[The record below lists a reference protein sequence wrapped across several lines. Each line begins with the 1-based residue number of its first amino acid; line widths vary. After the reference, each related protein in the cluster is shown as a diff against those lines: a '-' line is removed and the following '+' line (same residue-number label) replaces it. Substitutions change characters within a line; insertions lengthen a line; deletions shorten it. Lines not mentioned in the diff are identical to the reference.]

1 MNAALPSPIFGLIGV
16 GAVTAV
22 GHSARQNAA
31 SWIAHARA
39 SKRLRLP
46 ELAEPVTVVPCA
58 SITGQLQGTARLQAM
73 LPSAIA
79 EALEGFT
86 QVCVPARPAN
96 HAANHADQPQLLA
109 QVLEILLL
117 PSELD
122 QAQCQAMH
130 ATLDQT
136 LAHFPAWQAMA
147 NLRSQCQHG
156 SVSAWEALDVA
167 FHSLAS
173 HPGIDYVLIA
183 GVDSLCNPPQLA
195 QAAKQG
201 LLQHKGNREG
211 YVAGEAAACVL
222 LARMNSVLEL
232 APGQFALHRPVV
244 TNSSD
249 PQALAQALATVLN
262 GALGSAGMN
271 GGHIS
276 HLASDMDGSSWRA
289 QLESPA
295 LANSA
300 YRDASG
306 LPQWYLAE
314 MLGQTGAVTG
324 LLNWV
329 MASQLQQVERINTL
343 LNWSIE
349 RAGQGAG
356 VVHCAANVLER
367 AP

>member
-1 MNAALPSPIFGLIGV
+1 MSVSLPSPVFGLIGV

-22 GHSARQNAA
+22 GHSARQSAA
-31 SWIAHARA
+31 SWLAHARA
-39 SKRLRLP
+39 MQRLRLP
-46 ELAEPVTVVPCA
+46 ELAEPVTIVPCT
-58 SITGQLQGTARLQAM
+58 SVTGQLQDTARLQAM

-79 EALEGFT
+79 EALAGFT
-86 QVCVPARPAN
+86 PQRDARN
-96 HAANHADQPQLLA
+96 ADQP

-136 LAHFPAWQAMA
+136 LTHFPAWQAMA
-147 NLRSQCQHG
+147 NLRSHCQRG
-156 SVSAWEALDVA
+156 SVSAWEALEMA
-167 FHSLAS
+167 FRTLAS

-183 GVDSLCNPPQLA
+183 GADSLCNPPQLA
-195 QAAKQG
+195 RAAKQG

-222 LARMNSVLEL
+222 LQRMNNVLHL
-232 APGQFALHRPVV
+232 APGQFALHRPGVV
-244 TNSSD
+244 HSSD
-249 PQALAQALATVLN
+249 APALATNLATALN
-262 GALGSAGMN
+262 SAMANAGMN
-271 GGHIS
+271 GSHIS

-289 QLESPA
+289 HLESPA
-295 LANSA
+295 LANSV
-300 YRDASG
+300 YRETSG

-324 LLNWV
+324 LLNWI
-329 MASQLQQVERINTL
+329 MASQLQQVERINTV
-343 LNWSIE
+343 LNWAIDSSSQS
-349 RAGQGAG
+349 AGQGAG
-356 VVHCAANVLER
+356 HCAANVLER

>member
-1 MNAALPSPIFGLIGV
+1 MNAALPSPVFGLIGA

-22 GHSARQNAA
+22 GNSARQSAA

-39 SKRLRLP
+39 MQRLRLP
-46 ELAEPVTVVPCA
+46 ELAEAVTVVPCA
-58 SITGQLQGTARLQAM
+58 SVTGQLQGAARLQTM

-79 EALEGFT
+79 EALENFT
-86 QVCVPARPAN
+86 QGKVAARPVKN
-96 HAANHADQPQLLA
+96 GDQL

-117 PSELD
+117 PGELD
-122 QAQCQAMH
+122 SAQCKTLH

-136 LAHFPAWQAMA
+136 LAQFPAWQAMS
-147 NLRSQCQHG
+147 NLRSQCQRG
-156 SVSAWEALDVA
+156 SVSAWEALEVA
-167 FHSLAS
+167 FRTLDS

-183 GVDSLCNPPQLA
+183 GTDSLCNRPQLA

-222 LARMNSVLEL
+222 LQRMHNVLDL
-232 APGQFALHRPVV
+232 APGQFALHRPSLA
-244 TNSSD
+244 NSSD
-249 PQALAQALATVLN
+249 PQTLAQALGTALN

-271 GGHIS
+271 GSHIS

-289 QLESPA
+289 QLENPA
-295 LANSA
+295 LGNSV
-300 YRDASG
+300 YREASG

-343 LNWSIE
+343 LNWSID
-349 RAGQGAG
+349 RAGR
-356 VVHCAANVLER
+356 CAANVLER
-367 AP
+367 AS